1 MSTVAEIKTAI
12 DHLSFE
18 ERSELELL
26 LHPQQ
31 DDAWDRQMQADA
43 AAGKFDKLME
53 EAEAERRSGTLR
65 EFPKPYRA

>member
-1 MSTVAEIKTAI
+1 MSTVGEIKTAI
-12 DHLSFE
+12 DHLSAE
-18 ERSELELL
+18 ERCELEIL

-31 DDAWDRQMQADA
+31 DDDWDRQMQADA